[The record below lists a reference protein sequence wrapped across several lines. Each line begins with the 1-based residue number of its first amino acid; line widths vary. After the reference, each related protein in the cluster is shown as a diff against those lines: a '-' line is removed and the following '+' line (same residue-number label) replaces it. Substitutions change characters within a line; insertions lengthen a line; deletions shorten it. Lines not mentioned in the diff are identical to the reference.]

1 MDHQV
6 LNEGMRG
13 GFSMIRKWK
22 EKDLDAVME
31 LWLIGNSE
39 VHSFIP
45 QKYWQQNFNEIRRII
60 PIASTYVYEYQGQ
73 VKGFIS
79 VMDGFLMSIFVAA
92 DIRKCGMGLVLLDC
106 MKQRLDSLTVTVY
119 EKNAEAVRFFIRQKF
134 RVESELTEESTGER
148 QLMMTWERGK

>member
-1 MDHQV
+1 
-6 LNEGMRG
+6 
-13 GFSMIRKWK
+13 MIRKWK

-31 LWLIGNSE
+31 LWLIGNAE

-60 PIASTYVYEYQGQ
+60 PIASTYVYEYQGE

-79 VMDGFLMSIFVAA
+79 VMEGFLLGIFVAA

-119 EKNAEAVRFFIRQKF
+119 EKNTEAVRFFIRQKF
-134 RVESELTEESTGER
+134 KVESELTEDSTGER
-148 QLMMTWERGK
+148 QLMMIWERGK

>member
-1 MDHQV
+1 MGYLA

-13 GFSMIRKWK
+13 GFSMIRKGK

-31 LWLIGNSE
+31 LWLIGNTE

-45 QKYWQQNFNEIRRII
+45 QKYWQQNFNEIQRVV
-60 PIASTYVYEYQGQ
+60 PISTTYVYEHRGE

-79 VMDGFLMSIFVAA
+79 VMEGYLLAIFVAA

-106 MKQRLDSLTVTVY
+106 MKQREKSLTVTVY
-119 EKNAEAVRFFIRQKF
+119 EKNVEAVRFFIRQKF
-134 RVESELTEESTGER
+134 KVESELTEDSTGER
-148 QLMMTWERGK
+148 QLMMTWECDS